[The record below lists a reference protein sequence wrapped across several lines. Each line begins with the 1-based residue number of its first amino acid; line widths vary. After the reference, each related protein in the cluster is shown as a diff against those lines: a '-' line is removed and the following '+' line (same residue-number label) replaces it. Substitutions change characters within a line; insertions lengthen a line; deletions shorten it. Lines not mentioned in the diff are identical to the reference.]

1 MVNGYGNLKR
11 EIVDPDLCTLCGA
24 CESACPVN
32 AIGITAD
39 RNHHLF
45 DCSENFDSCS
55 ICHEV
60 CPHTSP
66 NLEEAFKELSS
77 APYSLPGIG
86 RFTSIKT
93 ARSNFEDIRHIT
105 RSGGVAAALS
115 VCGTETGMVDAAVSS
130 EAKNLDDMPTPLKF
144 KIPMVTD
151 YLPSMLKVE
160 FHPAAVAKAYDSVVK
175 GYAQARVA
183 FIGLPCHMTALR
195 KLQLFG
201 HKSSEQ
207 LGFLI
212 SRFCLWN
219 PQSIRNFSSLLSAKG
234 IQLDAVDEINLD
246 DSIKVKSD
254 INVHD
259 IPLSELWGNIREG
272 CKTCMDFTGAFSDIS
287 VGRVEGISK
296 DWSILIVRTKQ
307 GEELVNRAERE
318 GYLESANLPHAVEEE
333 IQAIAGRKKALAKQE
348 VYEVKRGILAPSAF
362 EIMER
367 CIP

>member
-1 MVNGYGNLKR
+1 LVNGYGNLKH

-24 CESACPVN
+24 CETACPVN
-32 AIGITAD
+32 AISITAD
-39 RNHHLF
+39 RNYQLF

-60 CPHTSP
+60 CPHTAP
-66 NLEEAFKELSS
+66 NLDEAFKELSS

-86 RFTSIKT
+86 RFLTIRT

-115 VCGTETGMVDAAVSS
+115 ICGIETGLVDAVVSS
-130 EAKNLDDMPTPLKF
+130 ETKNLDDMPTPQKF

-151 YLPSMLKVE
+151 YLPSMLNVE

-175 GYAQARVA
+175 GYTRSRVA

-201 HKSSEQ
+201 HKSSEP

-219 PQSIRNFSSLLSAKG
+219 PQSMKAFSSLLRAKG
-234 IQLDAVDEINLD
+234 VQLDTIDEINLG
-246 DSIKVKSD
+246 DSIRLKSD
-254 INVHD
+254 VNAFD
-259 IPLSELWGNIREG
+259 IPLAEIWECIREG
-272 CKTCMDFTGAFSDIS
+272 CRICMDFTGAFSDVS

-296 DWSILIVRTKQ
+296 DWSVLIVRTKK
-307 GEELVNRAERE
+307 GEELVERAERE
-318 GYLESANLPHAVEEE
+318 GYLESANLPHAAEVG
-333 IQAIAGRKKALAKQE
+333 IRSIAFRKKALAKQE
-348 VYEVKRGILAPSAF
+348 VYESKRGVMAPGAF